1 MRKYIEISIE
11 ELVDR
16 IENKKSVELLIGN
29 QIEIFDST
37 NMREIEVPRG
47 NKLTRGVIFAKSK
60 NYFAYYD
67 SGSLRAKNLDLR
79 AS

>member
-37 NMREIEVPRG
+37 NMREIEVP
-47 NKLTRGVIFAKSK
+47 S
-60 NYFAYYD
+60 
-67 SGSLRAKNLDLR
+67 
-79 AS
+79 

>member
-47 NKLTRGVIFAKSK
+47 NKLTRGVIFA
-60 NYFAYYD
+60 YYD